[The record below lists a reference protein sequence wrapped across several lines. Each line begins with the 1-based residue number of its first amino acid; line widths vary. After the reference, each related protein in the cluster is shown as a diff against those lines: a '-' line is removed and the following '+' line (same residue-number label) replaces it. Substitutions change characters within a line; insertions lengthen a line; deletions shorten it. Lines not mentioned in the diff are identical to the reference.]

1 MSTAPLGRV
10 VVVGNGIA
18 GLTAAHTPRE
28 AGFDGE
34 LTIVGDERHPAYS
47 RPALS
52 KALLLDGDDLTS
64 HELPPPGHGAT
75 ELLGVRA
82 TGLDVD
88 RRLVSLDDGTALPY
102 DRLVLAT
109 RSRARR
115 LSALPGELTLRGLD
129 DALALRRR
137 VAAGPSVVVVGGGPL
152 GMEIASGCLTSGC
165 EVTLVSQGTPL
176 RQQVG
181 PYLADVFV
189 RTARERGLTV
199 VETAG
204 AQLEGGGGVPRV
216 VLAEGG
222 VLEAEVVL
230 TAAGDVPD
238 TEWLADSGLTAR
250 GAIEVDAR
258 GLVPPDVAAVRD
270 LAAFP
275 TPRGR
280 RRVPLWS
287 SAIEQA
293 TVAARAL
300 VHGDGRGADPR
311 ARGRD
316 AAAAV
321 PAVLLDGTVR
331 AEPEGGRH
339 PARGRRA
346 GVRRRGARRR
356 TRSDALAAR
365 RRHRRRRRPG
375 LPRTDPPAAPVDPGG
390 RVGCAPMSAED
401 RGTTNSGLDRLA
413 SVNLNLLVPPLA
425 LLEERSVTKAAE
437 RVGLSQP
444 AMSHALTRMRRLLGD
459 DLVVRQGSGVTL
471 TPRALELVGPLR
483 GALRQ
488 TARIVNFPVFDP
500 ATDGRI
506 ITVAMTTSTAFV
518 VGPWLTPGS
527 SGSAPRTPLC
537 GCAPSRCR
545 PRRPAPIK
553 AATWC

>member
-1 MSTAPLGRV
+1 MSTAPLRRV

-18 GLTAAHTPRE
+18 GLTAADTLRE

-64 HELPPPGHGAT
+64 HELPPAGHGAA

-82 TGLDVD
+82 TGLDLD
-88 RRLVSLDDGTALPY
+88 HRLVSLDDGTALPY

-109 RSRARR
+109 GSRARR

-152 GMEIASGCLTSGC
+152 GMEIASGCLASGC

-176 RQQVG
+176 RQQLG
-181 PYLADVFV
+181 PYLAGVFV
-189 RTARERGLTV
+189 RAARERGLTV

-204 AQLEGGGGVPRV
+204 AQLEDGGEVPRV

-230 TAAGDVPD
+230 TAAGDIPN
-238 TEWLADSGLTAR
+238 TEWLAGSGLTVR

-258 GLVPPDVAAVRD
+258 GLVRPDVAAVGD

-293 TVAARAL
+293 KVAARAL
-300 VHGDGRGADPR
+300 VRGDASPPLRFQPYFWTEQFGLSLKAVGTLPVDGEPEYVDGEPGGGPALMRWPHADGTADVVVALDYRVPIPR
-311 ARGRD
+311 LRRMTQ
-316 AAAAV
+316 AAA
-321 PAVLLDGTVR
+321 
-331 AEPEGGRH
+331 
-339 PARGRRA
+339 
-346 GVRRRGARRR
+346 
-356 TRSDALAAR
+356 
-365 RRHRRRRRPG
+365 
-375 LPRTDPPAAPVDPGG
+375 
-390 RVGCAPMSAED
+390 
-401 RGTTNSGLDRLA
+401 
-413 SVNLNLLVPPLA
+413 
-425 LLEERSVTKAAE
+425 
-437 RVGLSQP
+437 
-444 AMSHALTRMRRLLGD
+444 
-459 DLVVRQGSGVTL
+459 
-471 TPRALELVGPLR
+471 
-483 GALRQ
+483 
-488 TARIVNFPVFDP
+488 
-500 ATDGRI
+500 
-506 ITVAMTTSTAFV
+506 
-518 VGPWLTPGS
+518 
-527 SGSAPRTPLC
+527 
-537 GCAPSRCR
+537 
-545 PRRPAPIK
+545 
-553 AATWC
+553 